1 MSFYVI
7 TNSNQ
12 ETQIE
17 ALNSLHRKSFSSRD
31 DFHDLL
37 VQFVQE
43 HKNDEKRPYFFEK
56 ASDLIRHI
64 IYSFEKY
71 QTEPD
76 DNEYKEVMERDYAMM
91 LNFFMNAHAF
101 ILLIKNSTHKNII
114 KSDDS
119 LSKGINFFRDCF
131 AHQHEKEL
139 IRGGDKYYI
148 PHIRQRAMATLDI
161 LEMRDPD
168 SGVIVY
174 EVNFSLSCFYVGLK
188 DIFKNFIEATNKI
201 K

>member
-7 TNSNQ
+7 TNSCQ
-12 ETQIE
+12 ETQLE
-17 ALNSLHRKSFSSRD
+17 ALNNLHIKNLNGSDEFS
-31 DFHDLL
+31 DLL
-37 VQFVQE
+37 IQFV
-43 HKNDEKRPYFFEK
+43 KKYRYNKDIPYYFK
-56 ASDLIRHI
+56 KISDVVRHI
-64 IYSFEKY
+64 IYSFQKY

-76 DNEYKEVMERDYAMM
+76 DNEYEEVMERDYAMM

-101 ILLIKNSTHKNII
+101 IYLIKNSTHKNII

-119 LSKGINFFRDCF
+119 LPKEINFFRDCF

-148 PHIRQRAMATLDI
+148 PHIRQRAIPMLDI

-174 EVNFSLSCFYVGLK
+174 EVNFSLRCFYVALK
-188 DIFKNFIEATNKI
+188 DIFKKFIEVVITK
-201 K
+201 

>member
-17 ALNSLHRKSFSSRD
+17 ALNSLHIKSFNGKD
-31 DFHDLL
+31 DFHNLL

-56 ASDLIRHI
+56 ASNAIRHI
-64 IYSFEKY
+64 IYSFKKY
-71 QTEPD
+71 QTEPND
-76 DNEYKEVMERDYAMM
+76 SEYEEIMERDYAMM

-101 ILLIKNSTHKNII
+101 IHLIKNSTHKNII
-114 KSDDS
+114 KPDDS
-119 LSKGINFFRDCF
+119 LPKGIKFFRDCF
-131 AHQHEKEL
+131 AHQYEKEL
-139 IRGGDKYYI
+139 IKGGDKYYI
-148 PHIRQRAMATLDI
+148 PHIRQRAMAMLDI

-188 DIFKNFIEATNKI
+188 DVFKNFIKANKS

>member
-17 ALNSLHRKSFSSRD
+17 ALNSLHIKSFSSKD

-37 VQFVQE
+37 VQFVQG
-43 HKNDEKRPYFFEK
+43 HKDDEKRPYFFEK
-56 ASDLIRHI
+56 VSDAICHI
-64 IYSFEKY
+64 IYSFKKY
-71 QTEPD
+71 QTEPND
-76 DNEYKEVMERDYAMM
+76 SEYEEVMERDYAMM

-101 ILLIKNSTHKNII
+101 IYLIKNSVHKNII
-114 KSDDS
+114 KPDDS
-119 LSKGINFFRDCF
+119 LPKGIKFFRDCF

-139 IRGGDKYYI
+139 IKGEDKYYI
-148 PHIRQRAMATLDI
+148 PHIRQRAMAMLDI
-161 LEMRDPD
+161 LEMRDTY
-168 SGVIVY
+168 SGAIVY
-174 EVNFSLSCFYVGLK
+174 EVNFSLNCFYVELK
-188 DIFKNFIEATNKI
+188 NIFKKFIEATNKS